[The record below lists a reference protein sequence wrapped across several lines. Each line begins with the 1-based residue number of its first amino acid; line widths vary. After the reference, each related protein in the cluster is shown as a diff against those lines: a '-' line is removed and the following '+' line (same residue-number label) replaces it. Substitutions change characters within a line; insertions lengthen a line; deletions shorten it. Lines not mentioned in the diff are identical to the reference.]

1 MQTMVVKKVV
11 FIILLG
17 LISLTTKA
25 SPLEKKSLADSLFR
39 VDKYVDALKLYE
51 GVLLNGSEPQ
61 NPSVYLKCA
70 FISERFGDTPK
81 AIYYLSKYQ
90 QVYPSLVISDKITKL
105 ATDAGFA
112 GYERNDID
120 SLLTFIAA
128 NYFYIIAAFLVV
140 GIGMYYILLTK
151 FFRNQWF
158 LKRHSLLLV
167 LYFVGLL
174 FVVNTPFQLKNVIV
188 KSAKAELREEPSGA
202 SVPIKYV
209 KAGDRL
215 LHLGNV
221 DVWSRVRFQKQV
233 YFINL
238 TNCWTLD

>member
-11 FIILLG
+11 FILFLG
-17 LISLTTKA
+17 LIYLTTKA
-25 SPLEKKSLADSLFR
+25 SPVEKKSLADSLFQ
-39 VDKYVDALKLYE
+39 VNKYAEALNLYEDALATNTE
-51 GVLLNGSEPQ
+51 SQ
-61 NPSVYLKCA
+61 NPSVFLKCA

-90 QVYPSLVISDKITKL
+90 QVYPSLLITDKITKL
-105 ATDAGFA
+105 ANEAGYA
-112 GYERNDID
+112 GYERNDMD
-120 SLLTFIAA
+120 TLLTFIAA
-128 NYFYIIAAFLVV
+128 NYFYIIAAFLLV
-140 GIGMYYILLTK
+140 GVGMYYILLTK

-158 LKRHSLLLV
+158 LKRHSLLLA
-167 LYFVGLL
+167 LYFIGLL

-188 KSAKAELREEPSGA
+188 KSAKTELRKEPSGA
-202 SVPIKYV
+202 SVPVKYV

-233 YFINL
+233 YFINS